1 MTREESIEAL
11 LAVCR
16 RMLCYLPRAY
26 DGPGPKGELEA
37 AIKQVEGEL

>member
-1 MTREESIEAL
+1 MTREESIKAL

-37 AIKQVEGEL
+37 AIKQVEDEI